1 MNKPTDGRV
10 SIKQLIEFMQSSA
23 NKLRDAGED
32 DAAFYFEQVA
42 DHLNKNPYKGLDE
55 SVGKV
60 LGL

>member
-1 MNKPTDGRV
+1 MNKPSDGRV

-42 DHLNKNPYKGLDE
+42 DYLHKNPYKGLDE
-55 SVGKV
+55 SVSKV